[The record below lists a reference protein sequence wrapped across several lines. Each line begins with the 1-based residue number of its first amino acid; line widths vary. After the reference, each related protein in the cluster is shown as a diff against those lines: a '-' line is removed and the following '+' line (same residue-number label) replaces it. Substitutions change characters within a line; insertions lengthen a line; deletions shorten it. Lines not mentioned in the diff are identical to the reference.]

1 MLFTASIVLSG
12 RSGFQISWVFFLHL
26 HDRFHA
32 LVEPAAEAFAN
43 LLVKHMEFTRALVS
57 QVVKLPNLLQTL
69 GDIDS
74 AAEHDAWTT

>member
-43 LLVKHMEFTRALVS
+43 LLVKHMEITRALVFA
-57 QVVKLPNLLQTL
+57 VKLPNLLQTL